1 MSSDLLHLHVYAQ
14 HSNHQESFIV
24 GNKEALLELRNLID
38 KALMQGTAASGK
50 FFSSD
55 DEGYEVYVGMVND
68 EDVFNS
74 LEMPYTEQFGDKND
88 HSMFLNLKNDPN
100 APYDVVTIFENTK
113 REEE

>member
-1 MSSDLLHLHVYAQ
+1 MH
-14 HSNHQESFIV
+14 
-24 GNKEALLELRNLID
+24 
-38 KALMQGTAASGK
+38 GTAASGR

-74 LEMPYTEQFGDKND
+74 LEMLYTEQFGDKNN
-88 HSMFLNLKNDPN
+88 HSMFLNLKNDP
-100 APYDVVTIFENTK
+100 PYDVVTIFENTK